1 MYQKKKER
9 LYIRE
14 LLEDPAMGYPAYY
27 LLSASMLRNE
37 MLQET
42 IVSLHSC
49 DFASYGTPKDFDE
62 IFTRFGSGSFAIY
75 NEQYIVGY
83 FGGKMMYLEPS
94 GWRAMPATEALFD
107 LKNWLLPV

>member
-14 LLEDPAMGYPAYY
+14 LLEDPAVSYPAYY
-27 LLSASMLRNE
+27 LLSASMRRNE
-37 MLQET
+37 ILQDA

-49 DFASYGTPKDFDE
+49 DFASYDTPKDFDD
-62 IFTRFGSGSFAIY
+62 IFAYMGSGNFAIY
-75 NEQYIVGY
+75 KEQYIVGY

-107 LKNWLLPV
+107 LKNWLLSV